1 MAKIVDGMP
10 QPKSHIKTLAKI
22 GYNFN
27 SAISDIIDNSITA
40 EAENINIKCPPS
52 DNPYILIIDDGIGMK
67 EDELLSNMRIGCKDP
82 DDDRNLADLGRFG
95 SGMKTASFLRLG
107 N

>member
-1 MAKIVDGMP
+1 MALIKLLRMMEGTSFFVMAKIVDGMP

-67 EDELLSNMRIGCKDP
+67 ED
-82 DDDRNLADLGRFG
+82 
-95 SGMKTASFLRLG
+95 SFYLTCG
-107 N
+107 